1 MTESA
6 TPAGAPDNTAP
17 IGERVDHIMGL
28 LNVPDKPKEQAEQA
42 EPEAELPEQEADTPE
57 GEPVEGE
64 GEQESEKPEPEQDEQ
79 TPQTYRV
86 KVDGEEVEVTLDE
99 LLKGYSRTED
109 YKRKTARVA
118 DDRRELERQ
127 VAEIQ
132 QSRMRAVQ
140 EYQNIVANASQ
151 DAAILARWNA
161 TDRVKLARENPGEYN
176 TLREQAEQASY
187 RIAVAQ
193 QQAQHE
199 QIRTLSE
206 RQERSS
212 ETLAEKLPEW
222 SDAAKRPELQR
233 KLFDSLAS
241 YGYTPQELS
250 QIVDYRTILVAHD
263 AMMYRLSQQAQAQAR
278 KNIQAKQVQQAP
290 KTANPAKRVAS
301 ETEDSERLK
310 QMRKRANQSN
320 RIHDRIDYVMA
331 KLGA

>member
-6 TPAGAPDNTAP
+6 TPEGAPDNTAP
-17 IGERVDHIMGL
+17 IGDRVEHVMGL
-28 LNVPDKPKEQAEQA
+28 LNVPDEKDEPKGKSEE
-42 EPEAELPEQEADTPE
+42 PEQEADNPE
-57 GEPVEGE
+57 REPVEGE
-64 GEQESEKPEPEQDEQ
+64 GEQESEEAPEPEQEVE

-109 YKRKTARVA
+109 YKRKTARLA
-118 DDRRELERQ
+118 DERRSDESARN
-127 VAEIQ
+127 EIQ
-132 QSRMRAVQ
+132 QMRLRAVQ

-161 TDRVKLARENPGEYN
+161 VDRVKLARENPGEYN

-199 QIRTLSE
+199 QMRTLQE
-206 RQERSS
+206 RQTRSS
-212 ETLAEKLPEW
+212 ETLAERLPDW
-222 SDAAKRPELQR
+222 SDDAKRPELQR
-233 KLFDSLAS
+233 KLFESLAS
-241 YGYTPQELS
+241 YGFTPQELS

-263 AMMYRLSQQAQAQAR
+263 AMQYRLSQQAQAQA
-278 KNIQAKQVQQAP
+278 KKGLQQKQVQPAP
-290 KTANPAKRVAS
+290 KAVNPTKRVAS
-301 ETEDSERLK
+301 DTEDSQRLT

-320 RIHDRIDYVMA
+320 RIQDRMDYVLA
-331 KLGA
+331 KLGAS

>member
-1 MTESA
+1 MSESA
-6 TPAGAPDNTAP
+6 TPEGAPDSTAP

-28 LNVPDKPKEQAEQA
+28 LNVPEKKDEPKGESE
-42 EPEAELPEQEADTPE
+42 ESPEQEADNPE
-57 GEPVEGE
+57 GDPAESEG
-64 GEQESEKPEPEQDEQ
+64 QESEEAPEPEQEVE

-132 QSRMRAVQ
+132 QARMRAVQ

-187 RIAVAQ
+187 RIALAQ

-199 QIRTLSE
+199 QMRSLHE
-206 RQERSS
+206 RQSRSH
-212 ETLAEKLPEW
+212 EELTGKLPEW
-222 SDAAKRPELQR
+222 GDDAKRPELQR
-233 KLFDSLAS
+233 KLFDSLSS

-263 AMMYRLSQQAQAQAR
+263 AMMYRLSQQAQAQA
-278 KNIQAKQVQQAP
+278 KKTLQAKQVQQPP
-290 KTANPAKRVAS
+290 KTANPTKRVAS

-310 QMRKRANQSN
+310 LMRKRANQSN

-331 KLGA
+331 KLGAS